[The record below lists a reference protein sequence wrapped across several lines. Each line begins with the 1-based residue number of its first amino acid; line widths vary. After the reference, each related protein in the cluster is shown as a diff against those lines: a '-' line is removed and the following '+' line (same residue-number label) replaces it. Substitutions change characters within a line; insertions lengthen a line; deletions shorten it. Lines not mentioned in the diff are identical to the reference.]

1 MANITWS
8 TVARNGHKKARPLAT
23 SNVNNTP
30 VDMGKRPA
38 CKQNSQLL
46 ERPQRMQAPN
56 KESSAPSRVDKR
68 VFLRLPHDHD
78 WRKLSPAGIREVVVK
93 NLAISPGTF
102 GRVKPVRSGFALSPC
117 NDAAREEILK
127 AGNGLFLTGAKIEPA
142 TNWEPLII
150 PTVPS
155 SIRTLG
161 GLMEVTETMLSNE
174 IERVTKVKPASLKL
188 YGHNNSN
195 APHRTWMALFTKA
208 PRVAFRVFDESGLG
222 RPFKKSKPQ
231 EFCNR
236 CNGHHSAKNCSRAPS
251 CGNCGST
258 MHAEN
263 TCVAPTKCRNC
274 GGPHRSDSRRC
285 LARPTRSGAPTKEQL
300 KTYRQA
306 GEREFQALVRAKE
319 AETRA
324 VAAVGGNTSTEDVS
338 LPTESSGAVPQTSPV
353 EASTDDA
360 MRL

>member
-1 MANITWS
+1 
-8 TVARNGHKKARPLAT
+8 
-23 SNVNNTP
+23 
-30 VDMGKRPA
+30 
-38 CKQNSQLL
+38 
-46 ERPQRMQAPN
+46 
-56 KESSAPSRVDKR
+56 
-68 VFLRLPHDHD
+68 
-78 WRKLSPAGIREVVVK
+78 
-93 NLAISPGTF
+93 
-102 GRVKPVRSGFALSPC
+102 
-117 NDAAREEILK
+117 
-127 AGNGLFLTGAKIEPA
+127 
-142 TNWEPLII
+142 
-150 PTVPS
+150 
-155 SIRTLG
+155 
-161 GLMEVTETMLSNE
+161 MEVTETMLSNE

-208 PRVAFRVFDESGLG
+208 PRAALRVFDESGLG
-222 RPFKKSKPQ
+222 RPFKKSKTQ

-338 LPTESSGAVPQTSPV
+338 LPNESSGSEPQASSV